1 MLGLKERWLEL
12 CLDLSLEPARLVV
25 GTRKILRN
33 QTWVISGD
41 DWRTGEFDPE
51 EVVGYN
57 NWQVKRKQLH
67 RYYVNPEELER
78 AIAKFKFISKEKDK
92 FDSVNMTLKNEHKSG
107 WTSQDHCMASM
118 IISYW
123 PKSHKGPANTE
134 IDVYYR
140 TTEVAK
146 KFVADLA
153 LFREDIFP
161 HFEPISR
168 IRFVFST
175 LNMSVAFTP
184 AIFLSA
190 VDPVAFMTELQRS
203 DERHWRRICTYLVR
217 YLCDDDVAMK
227 FKQHDRVKKRL
238 ARSLEDSKKTAMIE
252 YLHENAAALG
262 PKFAAVLAENRN
274 G

>member
-41 DWRTGEFDPE
+41 EWRSGEFNPE

-67 RYYVNPEELER
+67 RYYVNPAELER
-78 AIAKFKFISKEKDK
+78 AIAKFKFISQEKAK
-92 FDSVNMTLKNEHKSG
+92 FDSVNITLKNEHKSG

-118 IISYW
+118 IVSYW
-123 PKSHKGPANTE
+123 PKSRLGPANTE

-140 TTEVAK
+140 TTEIAK
-146 KFVADLA
+146 KFVADIA

-161 HFEPISR
+161 HFEPISK

-190 VDPVAFMTELQRS
+190 ADPVAFLEELKRS

-217 YLCDDDVAMK
+217 YLCDGDSSMK
-227 FKQHDRVKKRL
+227 FKQHDRIKKRL
-238 ARSLEDSKKTAMIE
+238 ARSLEDVKRDDIVA
-252 YLHENAAALG
+252 YLRENASFLID
-262 PKFAAVLAENRN
+262 KFSGLLAENKKV
-274 G
+274 